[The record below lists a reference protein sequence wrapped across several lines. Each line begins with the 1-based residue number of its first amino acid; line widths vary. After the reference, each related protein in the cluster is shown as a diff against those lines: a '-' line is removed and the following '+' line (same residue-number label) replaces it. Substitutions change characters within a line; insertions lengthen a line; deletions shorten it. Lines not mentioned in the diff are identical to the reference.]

1 MGKGWAFTQPMTQ
14 EGVSA
19 VEGNLLKNASTP
31 ARSRE
36 FAPYWETVMQM
47 YTYVLSLRITHP
59 SIDPEQISRMLGK
72 PADWGWKA
80 GEPRRTP
87 TGTLLQGT
95 RPESYW
101 TCNPF
106 HEGWRESTEAGFED
120 ALEETLG
127 WLEPHAAFLLE
138 IAEQGTIRIWF
149 SSHSNRNFA
158 IELPPRLLGRMAA
171 LGISLVHDVYQG
183 A

>member
-1 MGKGWAFTQPMTQ
+1 LQT
-14 EGVSA
+14 
-19 VEGNLLKNASTP
+19 
-31 ARSRE
+31 
-36 FAPYWETVMQM
+36 
-47 YTYVLSLRITHP
+47 YTYILDIRITHP
-59 SIDPEQISRMLGK
+59 SFDPELISQALGK
-72 PADWGWKA
+72 SADTFWKA

-87 TGTLLQGT
+87 KGTLLQGT
-95 RPESYW
+95 WPESYW

-106 HEGWRESTEAGFED
+106 SERWRESTEERFED
-120 ALEETLG
+120 ALEDTLG
-127 WLEPHAAFLLE
+127 WLEPHAAFLLK

-158 IELPPRLLGRMAA
+158 VELPPRLLGRMAA

>member
-1 MGKGWAFTQPMTQ
+1 
-14 EGVSA
+14 
-19 VEGNLLKNASTP
+19 
-31 ARSRE
+31 
-36 FAPYWETVMQM
+36 MQR

-59 SIDPEQISRMLGK
+59 SIDLEQISRILGK
-72 PADWGWKA
+72 PADRSWKA
-80 GEPRRTP
+80 GELRRTP
-87 TGTLLQGT
+87 KGTLLQGR

-106 HEGWRESTEAGFED
+106 YEGWRESTEEGFED
-120 ALEETLG
+120 ALEEQLG
-127 WLEPHAAFLLE
+127 WLEPHAEFLLE

-149 SSHSNRNFA
+149 SLHSNRNFA

-183 A
+183 D

>member
-1 MGKGWAFTQPMTQ
+1 
-14 EGVSA
+14 
-19 VEGNLLKNASTP
+19 
-31 ARSRE
+31 
-36 FAPYWETVMQM
+36 MQM

-59 SIDPEQISRMLGK
+59 SIDPEQISQMLGM
-72 PADWGWKA
+72 PADVSWKA

-87 TGTLLQGT
+87 KGTLLQGT
-95 RPESYW
+95 RTESYW
-101 TCNPF
+101 TCKPF
-106 HEGWRESTEAGFED
+106 YEGWRESTEEGFED
-120 ALEETLG
+120 ALEEQLG
-127 WLEPHAAFLLE
+127 LLEPHAEFLLE
-138 IAEQGTIRIWF
+138 IAEQGTIRVWF